1 MSVSTEAISSIMTK
15 VEMGKHIQATRKF
28 MQNQLTDFIQPTG
41 WSIVTKLQVFKA
53 ASIEFPPS
61 NGKKNHIFKC
71 KSFAISI
78 FFIIEEMASEQEKG

>member
-1 MSVSTEAISSIMTK
+1 MTK

-41 WSIVTKLQVFKA
+41 WSIVTKLQVLKA

-61 NGKKNHIFKC
+61 NGKT
-71 KSFAISI
+71 KSHLQIGNLLQ
-78 FFIIEEMASEQEKG
+78 FFFS